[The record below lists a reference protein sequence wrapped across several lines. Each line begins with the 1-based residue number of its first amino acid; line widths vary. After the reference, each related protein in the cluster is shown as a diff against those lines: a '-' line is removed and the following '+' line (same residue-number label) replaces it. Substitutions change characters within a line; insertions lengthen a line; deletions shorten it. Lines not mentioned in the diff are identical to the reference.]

1 MHRQGVVLIVD
12 LQVDHV
18 RPLGFRLPLD
28 PERQDDPERPVLS
41 SRRRFERANLV
52 IRRKSGPAAIRC
64 FYMAVEFERLP
75 DHLIHSAHHTQR
87 DHQADRYRQLLHHHG
102 VDPTAKDVAGVAD
115 VFGVTAGDRVL
126 DPQLLA
132 RILRQ
137 PARCHVAA
145 ADLQGS
151 VWAAHLADL
160 TPDEVEDDRR
170 GLRLRLLWLI
180 RHLAPYFG
188 IR

>member
-1 MHRQGVVLIVD
+1 VHRQGVVLVVD

-28 PERQDDPERPVLS
+28 PERQDEPDRPVLS
-41 SRRRFERANLV
+41 SRRCFDRAKLV
-52 IRRKSGPAAIRC
+52 VERKSGVGAIRC
-64 FYMAVEFERLP
+64 CYVAVEVERLA
-75 DHLIHSAHHTQR
+75 DHLVHGAHHTER
-87 DHQADRYRQLLHHHG
+87 DHQADRDRQPLHHRS
-102 VDPTAKDVAGVAD
+102 VDPTAQDVVDIAD
-115 VFGVTAGDRVL
+115 AFGVTAGDRVL

-132 RILRQ
+132 RGLRQ

-151 VWAAHLADL
+151 GWAAHLADL
-160 TPDEVEDDRR
+160 TPDEIEDDRR
-170 GLRLRLLWLI
+170 RLCLRLWLI

-188 IR
+188 MR